1 MQGNSLTDEQQLIS
15 RFLEG
20 GVLIMLQDGWFTW
33 LQERLLQ
40 RVTSALCVPGL
51 QASGSKSCVV
61 VWRLVREVQELV
73 QASRLH
79 NYGRRIKK

>member
-1 MQGNSLTDEQQLIS
+1 MQRNSLADEEQLIS

-20 GVLIMLQDGWFTW
+20 GLLIMLQDGWFTW

-40 RVTSALCVPGL
+40 SVTSTLCVPGL
-51 QASGSKSCVV
+51 QASGSKSCEV

-73 QASRLH
+73 QASSLH
-79 NYGRRIKK
+79 SYSRRIKK

>member
-1 MQGNSLTDEQQLIS
+1 MQGNSLADEEQLIS

-20 GVLIMLQDGWFTW
+20 GVIITLQDGWSTSP
-33 LQERLLQ
+33 QERLLQ
-40 RVTSALCVPGL
+40 SLTSVLCVPGL
-51 QASGSKSCVV
+51 QASGSKNCVV

-79 NYGRRIKK
+79 HYSRRIEK